1 MNNDIIKLLNLED
14 DCIITSVNISNDRTK
29 VVSLVKKPTE
39 KYCPLCSFRMH
50 SKGIRIRNVKHQILL
65 DGYQLELELHC
76 RRYQCVNHNCRH
88 IEADTFNFVD

>member
-29 VVSLVKKPTE
+29 VVSLAKKPTE

-50 SKGIRIRNVKHQILL
+50 SKGIRIRNVKHQMLL
-65 DGYQLELELHC
+65 DGYQLELKST
-76 RRYQCVNHNCRH
+76 RV
-88 IEADTFNFVD
+88 ITK